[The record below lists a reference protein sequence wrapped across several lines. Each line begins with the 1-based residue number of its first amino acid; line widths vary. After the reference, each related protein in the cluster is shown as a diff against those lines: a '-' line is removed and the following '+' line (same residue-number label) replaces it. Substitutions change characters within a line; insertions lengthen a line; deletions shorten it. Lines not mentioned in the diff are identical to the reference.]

1 VTYWLGSELQRDA
14 TRFKRLGH
22 QEGLPPTAFSGP
34 AVFKLIDRQV
44 RHLLMCGQSEVV
56 GCDALGVPSID
67 DWRLA
72 AMGRSTVKIF

>member
-1 VTYWLGSELQRDA
+1 MTYWLGSDLQRDA

-44 RHLLMCGQSEVV
+44 RHLLMHGQSEVV
-56 GCDALGVPSID
+56 GCDSVHWESHQLMTGA
-67 DWRLA
+67 
-72 AMGRSTVKIF
+72 